1 MPDVAR
7 SERRRVVRP
16 LHRHGA
22 VIIGM
27 NAQFSDCP
35 DSTQASVRVLLL
47 IKEFVER
54 VDGFGR
60 QGCTRLMPA
69 SKAASRAAASSALKA
84 SSHPASVVGSSR

>member
-7 SERRRVVRP
+7 SERRRVVRL
-16 LHRHGA
+16 LHRHGS
-22 VIIGM
+22 VVIGM

-35 DSTQASVRVLLL
+35 DSTQAAVRVLLL

-60 QGCTRLMPA
+60 
-69 SKAASRAAASSALKA
+69 
-84 SSHPASVVGSSR
+84 